1 MISPLTWLSLSHYSP
16 AIMPLELI
24 IIFSY
29 PCREV
34 NSNEEFQML
43 WLWRKRIGAE
53 VANAASR
60 EPSTS
65 PLLVPSELAV
75 KSGLVDPVARGAAVE
90 IAGITV
96 PLDLTNRHERDYF
109 VRHYL
114 RVPHPQADVDRL
126 IFKAFVRPGDVTLD
140 AGCNI
145 GMTIAELLEAGSY
158 HVHAFEAVPSLY
170 ARVEA
175 IKDPRF
181 TGYSCALGDGD
192 GTISIWV
199 SQAHN
204 QGSTI
209 EPRMVEH
216 FAPIFGDEPI
226 SQEVPLRRLD
236 DVCAG
241 ISFDFMKVDVEGAEA
256 AFLRGATKTL
266 SNHPPRA
273 MSMELFDRFFDEAK
287 TEADKYF
294 SQCHRCFILKSDYS
308 LYLADWS
315 EPHNGDLY
323 HFTSPTYLFT
333 N

>member
-1 MISPLTWLSLSHYSP
+1 
-16 AIMPLELI
+16 
-24 IIFSY
+24 
-29 PCREV
+29 
-34 NSNEEFQML
+34 ML
-43 WLWRKRIGAE
+43 RLWRKKTGS
-53 VANAASR
+53 VVPASVQS
-60 EPSTS
+60 EPSIPS
-65 PLLVPSELAV
+65 SLVTSELVA
-75 KSGLVDPVARGAAVE
+75 KSSLVDPAARGAAVE
-90 IAGITV
+90 IAGMTI

-145 GMTIAELLEAGSY
+145 GMTIGELLEAGCS
-158 HVHAFEAVPSLY
+158 HVHAFEAVPALY
-170 ARVEA
+170 ARVVA

-181 TGYSCALGDGD
+181 TVYPCALGDGE

-199 SQAHN
+199 SQTHN

-216 FAPIFGDEPI
+216 FAPIFGDKPV
-226 SQEVPLRRLD
+226 SQEVPLKRLD
-236 DVCAG
+236 DACPDVG
-241 ISFDFMKVDVEGAEA
+241 FDFMKVDVEGAEA
-256 AFLRGATKTL
+256 AFIRGAAKAL
-266 SNHPPRA
+266 ASHPPRA

-294 SQCHRCFILKSDYS
+294 RQCHRCFIFKSDYS
-308 LYLADWS
+308 LHLADWS
-315 EPHNGDLY
+315 EPHDDDLY

>member
-1 MISPLTWLSLSHYSP
+1 
-16 AIMPLELI
+16 
-24 IIFSY
+24 
-29 PCREV
+29 
-34 NSNEEFQML
+34 ML
-43 WLWRKRIGAE
+43 RLWRKKTGSVVPE
-53 VANAASR
+53 SVLR
-60 EPSTS
+60 EPLIPSSSVT
-65 PLLVPSELAV
+65 SELVA
-75 KSGLVDPVARGAAVE
+75 KSSLVDPAARGAAVE
-90 IAGITV
+90 IAGMTI

-109 VRHYL
+109 VRHFL

-126 IFKAFVRPGDVTLD
+126 IFKAFVRPGDITLD

-145 GMTIAELLEAGSY
+145 GMTIGELLEAGCS

-170 ARVEA
+170 ARVAA
-175 IKDPRF
+175 IKDLRF
-181 TGYSCALGDGD
+181 TVYPCALGDGE

-199 SQAHN
+199 SQTHN

-216 FAPIFGDEPI
+216 FAAIFGNKPV
-226 SQEVPLRRLD
+226 SQKVPLKRLD
-236 DVCAG
+236 DACPGVG
-241 ISFDFMKVDVEGAEA
+241 FDFMKVDVEGAEA
-256 AFLRGATKTL
+256 AFIRGAAKAL
-266 SNHPPRA
+266 ASHPPRA

-308 LYLADWS
+308 LYLTDWS
-315 EPHNGDLY
+315 EPHDDDLY

>member
-1 MISPLTWLSLSHYSP
+1 
-16 AIMPLELI
+16 
-24 IIFSY
+24 
-29 PCREV
+29 
-34 NSNEEFQML
+34 ML
-43 WLWRKRIGAE
+43 RLWRKKICAE
-53 VANAASR
+53 VANAALR
-60 EPSTS
+60 EPSAPPS
-65 PLLVPSELAV
+65 LVQSELAV
-75 KSGLVDPVARGAAVE
+75 KSGLVDPAARGAAVE

-126 IFKAFVRPGDVTLD
+126 IFKAFVRPGDTTLD

-145 GMTIAELLEAGSY
+145 GMTIAELLEAGSS

-175 IKDPRF
+175 INDPRF

-199 SQAHN
+199 SQTHN

-216 FAPIFGDEPI
+216 FAPIFGDEPV
-226 SQEVPLRRLD
+226 SQEVPLKRLD
-236 DVCAG
+236 DACPG
-241 ISFDFMKVDVEGAEA
+241 IGFDFMKVDVEGAEA
-256 AFLRGATKTL
+256 AFLRGAAKTI
-266 SNHPPRA
+266 SRHPPRA

-287 TEADKYF
+287 KEAEKYF
-294 SQCHRCFILKSDYS
+294 SQCHRCFILRSDYS

-315 EPHNGDLY
+315 EPHNDEFY

>member
-1 MISPLTWLSLSHYSP
+1 
-16 AIMPLELI
+16 
-24 IIFSY
+24 
-29 PCREV
+29 
-34 NSNEEFQML
+34 ML
-43 WLWRKRIGAE
+43 RLWHKKIGA
-53 VANAASR
+53 VAPNTAPREPLAAS
-60 EPSTS
+60 SLGT
-65 PLLVPSELAV
+65 SELLA
-75 KSGLVDPVARGAAVE
+75 KSSLIDSTARGAAVE
-90 IAGITV
+90 IAGMTI

-145 GMTIAELLEAGSY
+145 GMTIAELLEAGSS

-199 SQAHN
+199 SQTHN

-216 FAPIFGDEPI
+216 FAPIFGDEPV
-226 SQEVPLRRLD
+226 SQEVPLKRLD
-236 DVCAG
+236 QACVG
-241 ISFDFMKVDVEGAEA
+241 IGFDFMKVDVEGAEA
-256 AFLRGATKTL
+256 AFIRGAAKTL
-266 SNHPPRA
+266 QNHPPRA

-287 TEADKYF
+287 MEADKYF
-294 SQCHRCFILKSDYS
+294 SWCHRCFILKSDYS
-308 LYLADWS
+308 LHLADWS
-315 EPHNGDLY
+315 EPHNDDLY